1 MGPDRRARGT
11 PILTLLFIFLFPVS
25 ARALHPVP
33 EIPHGEQRGTSQD
46 EQPGPSQE
54 EQRGASQEEAFV
66 LVDGV
71 PEPRVGRNDVLH
83 ITVWNGL
90 NVEERTVKVAEDGTI
105 FVPFGVNQ
113 NLQVEGLSSTDL
125 KRSIEQELLKYF
137 RQPVVQVVIEEY
149 SSNRAYLLG
158 ELGAGPGAA
167 GLYPLKGRK
176 TVFEFIIE
184 HGGFA
189 EQANMT
195 KIQINRA
202 SGEVLILNLSDVI
215 FQGDES
221 QNVIVNPGDI
231 VWIPSKEVGA
241 NSYYVFGEVNSP
253 GVVTAQEELSIVEL
267 ISRSGSFT
275 SDASRSKVFI
285 ARGDLNQPEIIE
297 LDLKKLV
304 EKADFSQN
312 VVLQN
317 NDIIFVPRRG
327 LAKYADVIA
336 AISPALGLLRDTV
349 FFIQR

>member
-1 MGPDRRARGT
+1 MRPDRPARGT

-25 ARALHPVP
+25 ARALHPVREVP
-33 EIPHGEQRGTSQD
+33 RGEQPGTSQD
-46 EQPGPSQE
+46 

-90 NVEERTVKVAEDGTI
+90 NVEESTVKVAEDGTI
-105 FVPFGVNQ
+105 FVAFGVNQ
-113 NLQVEGLSSTDL
+113 NLEVEGLSATDL

-137 RQPVVQVVIEEY
+137 RRPVVQVVIEEY

-158 ELGAGPGAA
+158 EVVAGPGARGA
-167 GLYPLKGRK
+167 GLYPLEGRK
-176 TVFEFIIE
+176 TVLEFIIE
-184 HGGFA
+184 HGGFT

-202 SGEVLILNLSDVI
+202 TGEVLILNLSDVI

-241 NSYYVFGEVNSP
+241 NTYYVFGEVQSP

-267 ISRSGSFT
+267 VSRSGSFT
-275 SDASRSKVFI
+275 PDASRSKVFI

-312 VVLQN
+312 VALHN

-349 FFIQR
+349 FLIGR

>member
-25 ARALHPVP
+25 AGALHPVR
-33 EIPHGEQRGTSQD
+33 EIPHG

-54 EQRGASQEEAFV
+54 EQQRTSRAEAFV

-90 NVEERTVKVAEDGTI
+90 NVEERTVRVAEDGTI

-137 RQPVVQVVIEEY
+137 RQPVVQVVIEQY

-158 ELGAGPGAA
+158 EVVAGTGVRGA
-167 GLYPLKGRK
+167 GLYPLEGRK
-176 TVFEFIIE
+176 TVLEFIIE
-184 HGGFA
+184 HGGFT

-195 KIQINRA
+195 KVQINRA
-202 SGEVLILNLSDVI
+202 GGEVRLLNLSDVI

-241 NSYYVFGEVNSP
+241 NTYYVFGEVHSP
-253 GVVTAQEELSIVEL
+253 GVVAVQEELSIVEV

-275 SDASRSKVFI
+275 ADASRSKVFI
-285 ARGDLNQPEIIE
+285 ARGDLNQPELVE
-297 LDLKKLV
+297 VNLKRLV

-317 NDIIFVPRRG
+317 NDVIFVPRRG
-327 LAKYADVIA
+327 LAKYRDVIGVIA
-336 AISPALGLLRDTV
+336 PLLALLRDTV
-349 FFIQR
+349 FLLEVRRAR